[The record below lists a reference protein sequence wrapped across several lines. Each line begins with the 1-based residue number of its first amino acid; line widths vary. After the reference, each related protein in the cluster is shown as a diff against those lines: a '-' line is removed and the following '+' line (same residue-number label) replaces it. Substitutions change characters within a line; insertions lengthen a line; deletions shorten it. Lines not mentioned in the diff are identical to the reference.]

1 MKLKRIEQ
9 ICYKDCQKYVHPTSN
24 LRYMNNLL
32 YMNQSE
38 ILHII
43 GIINL
48 RFYHTNF
55 SSLKTIYSFTK
66 CKQVLGT
73 IKQLRI

>member
-1 MKLKRIEQ
+1 MK
-9 ICYKDCQKYVHPTSN
+9 YKDNKFIAKMLKCVRPT
-24 LRYMNNLL
+24 NNLL

-48 RFYHTNF
+48 
-55 SSLKTIYSFTK
+55 K
-66 CKQVLGT
+66 V
-73 IKQLRI
+73 